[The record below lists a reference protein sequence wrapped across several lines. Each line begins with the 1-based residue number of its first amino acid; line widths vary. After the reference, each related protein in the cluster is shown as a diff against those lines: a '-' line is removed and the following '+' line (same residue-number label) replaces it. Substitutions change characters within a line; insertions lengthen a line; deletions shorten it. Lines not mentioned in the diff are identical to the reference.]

1 MSMPASRH
9 WDAGGNRGR
18 PIARV
23 LLIDADRARA
33 ARIMLI
39 AGALGVFVR
48 LLTAPDGQDSPI
60 ALVALDTPAGLRNLR
75 ELKSMSV
82 KAIGYAAGAGGWPI
96 QRRCEALLAG
106 AAALLDS
113 LGHDFDEELRG
124 HLEQTLSQEQR
135 RDEARDN
142 ARAALLRLGIVGQ
155 SAAMVEL
162 FQSVLRIGGLS
173 QLPVLLTGE
182 TGTGKEMF
190 ARALHQLDPRRAKGP
205 MVAVNCAAI
214 AAGVAESEFFGHR
227 RGAFTGAEQDRKGL
241 FRAADHGVLFLDE
254 VNELDP
260 GLQAKLLRV
269 LQDGR
274 ITAVGDEREI
284 TVDVRIIA
292 ATNRDLP
299 ELVREGRFRADLYHR
314 LNVLTLKIPPLR
326 DRPEDVAPLVEHFI
340 RKHQASAGAA
350 AAGAG
355 EEFLEALRRH
365 ELPGNVR
372 QLENIVRWVL
382 ANREG
387 AGALSLRDLPVD
399 VLNGLA
405 PPAAFP
411 MPAPPPPAGERGYF
425 EGLLDLYESNLARA
439 VEHCERLL
447 LEAALQRV
455 KGNQTKAAQMV
466 GITPRSIY
474 NKLRKF
480 RAAS

>member
-1 MSMPASRH
+1 MSMAANRH
-9 WDAGGNRGR
+9 WEAGGNRGR
-18 PIARV
+18 PILKV
-23 LLIDADRARA
+23 LLIDEDRARA
-33 ARIMLI
+33 ARIMLV

-48 LLTAPDGQDSPI
+48 LLPAPDGQDSSI

-82 KAIGYAAGAGGWPI
+82 KAFGYAAGAGGWPI

-113 LGHDFDEELRG
+113 IGRDFDEELRG
-124 HLEQTLSQEQR
+124 HLEQALSQEQR
-135 RDEARDN
+135 RDEAREH

-155 SAAMVEL
+155 SAAMVEI
-162 FQSVLRIGGLS
+162 FQSVLRIAGLS

-190 ARALHQLDPRRAKGP
+190 ARALHQLDPKRAKGP

-214 AAGVAESEFFGHR
+214 AAGVAESELFGHR

-241 FRAADHGVLFLDE
+241 FRAADRGVLFLDE

-274 ITAVGDEREI
+274 LTAVGDDREVA
-284 TVDVRIIA
+284 VDVRIIA

-299 ELVREGRFRADLYHR
+299 ELVRQGSFRADLYHR
-314 LNVLTLKIPPLR
+314 LNVLTLSIPPLR
-326 DRPEDVAPLVEHFI
+326 GRPEDVAPLVDHFI

-350 AAGAG
+350 AGGAS

-372 QLENIVRWVL
+372 QLENIIRWVL

-387 AGALSLRDLPVD
+387 GGPLCLRDLPAD

-405 PPAAFP
+405 PHADLDPPPSAPPAA
-411 MPAPPPPAGERGYF
+411 ERSYF
-425 EGLLDLYESNLARA
+425 EALLDLHESNLARA

-447 LEAALQRV
+447 LEAALQRAQ
-455 KGNQTKAAQMV
+455 GNQTKAAQMV
-466 GITPRSIY
+466 GITPRSVY
-474 NKLRKF
+474 NKLRKY

>member
-1 MSMPASRH
+1 MSTAANRR
-9 WDAGGNRGR
+9 WDAGNNSGR
-18 PIARV
+18 PVSRV
-23 LLIDADRARA
+23 LLIDEDPARA
-33 ARIMLI
+33 ARIMLV

-48 LLTAPDGQDSPI
+48 LLPAPDGQETSI
-60 ALVALDTPAGLRNLR
+60 AVVALDGPGGLGNLR
-75 ELKSMSV
+75 ELKSRGAKV
-82 KAIGYAAGAGGWPI
+82 LAYAAGAAGWPI
-96 QRRCEALLAG
+96 HRRCEALLAG
-106 AAALLDS
+106 AAALLDNGDQGFEDDLRS
-113 LGHDFDEELRG
+113 QLGQILA
-124 HLEQTLSQEQR
+124 QEQR
-135 RDEARDN
+135 RDEARDK
-142 ARAALLRLGIVGQ
+142 ARAAMLRLGVAGQ
-155 SAAMVEL
+155 SEAMVEI
-162 FQSVLRIGGLS
+162 FKTVLRIGGLS

-182 TGTGKEMF
+182 TGTGKEML
-190 ARALHQLDPRRAKGP
+190 ARALHQLDPKRATAP

-214 AAGVAESEFFGHR
+214 AAGVAESELFGHR

-274 ITAVGDEREI
+274 LTSVGDEREI
-284 TVDVRIIA
+284 AVDVRIVA

-326 DRPEDVAPLVEHFI
+326 ERPDDVAPLVEHFI
-340 RKHQASAGAA
+340 RKHQANAGAA
-350 AAGAG
+350 ASGAS

-382 ANREG
+382 SNREG
-387 AGALSLRDLPVD
+387 GGPLSLRDLPAD
-399 VLNGLA
+399 VLAGLA
-405 PPAAFP
+405 PPAELGT
-411 MPAPPPPAGERGYF
+411 PASPPPAGERRFF

-447 LEAALQRV
+447 LEAALERV

-466 GITPRSIY
+466 GITPRSVY

>member
-1 MSMPASRH
+1 MSMGANRH

-18 PIARV
+18 PILKV
-23 LLIDADRARA
+23 LLIDEDPGRA
-33 ARIMLI
+33 ARIMLV
-39 AGALGVFVR
+39 AGALGIFVR
-48 LLTAPDGQDSPI
+48 LLPALDGHDSAI
-60 ALVALDTPAGLRNLR
+60 ALIALDGPAGLRNLR
-75 ELKSMSV
+75 EQQSLGV
-82 KAIGYAAGAGGWPI
+82 RILAYANGAAGWAI

-106 AAALLDS
+106 AASLLDS
-113 LGHDFDEELRG
+113 GGPGFEDELRG
-124 HLEQTLSQEQR
+124 RLEQILSQEQR
-135 RDEARDN
+135 RDEARN
-142 ARAALLRLGIVGQ
+142 SARAAMLRLGIAGQ
-155 SAAMVEL
+155 SAAMVEI

-214 AAGVAESEFFGHR
+214 AAGIAESELFGHR
-227 RGAFTGAEQDRKGL
+227 RGAFTGAEQDRKGI
-241 FRAADHGVLFLDE
+241 FRAADRGVLFLDE

-274 ITAVGDEREI
+274 LIAVGDEREVA
-284 TVDVRIIA
+284 VDVRIIA

-299 ELVREGRFRADLYHR
+299 ELIRQGRFRADLYHR

-326 DRPEDVAPLVEHFI
+326 ERPEDVAPLVEHLI

-350 AAGAG
+350 ADGAS

-372 QLENIVRWVL
+372 QLENIIRWVL
-382 ANREG
+382 ANRQSDG
-387 AGALSLRDLPVD
+387 PLSLRDLPAD
-399 VLNGLA
+399 VLDGLA
-405 PPAAFP
+405 PPAALP
-411 MPAPPPPAGERGYF
+411 SPAPAPASGERSYF

-447 LEAALQRV
+447 LEAALERV

-466 GITPRSIY
+466 GITPRSVY